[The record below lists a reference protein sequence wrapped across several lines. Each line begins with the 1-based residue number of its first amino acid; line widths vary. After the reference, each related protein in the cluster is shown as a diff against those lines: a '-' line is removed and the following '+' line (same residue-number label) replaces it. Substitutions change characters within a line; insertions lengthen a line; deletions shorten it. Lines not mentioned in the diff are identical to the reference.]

1 MFAHKCFSAQ
11 NALQTAKDARPFK
24 KVRATCDLKKAVIRF
39 RLETLVCQNCAYS
52 LYINMTLICVQELS
66 SNLEMYYHYEQFSQW
81 VMEEIF
87 NVVIQVIIHPNLISK
102 CPQKTHMWSQNKDKK
117 TLKKLFQIE
126 EGPNLTDSPMSFRP
140 DYQACPLDNQ
150 RSPLSQSG
158 KYQMWS
164 QVLAWDAA
172 ALPESGGDHIAP
184 WNTNARD
191 KPHVSI
197 FCSMQQ
203 NEVLLLN
210 WFYHFDQV
218 NTPNVLNA
226 KGNTEVALEG
236 FKELLKQKNLAYTNL
251 LQHLGQANA
260 VGAALEN
267 VCFSSN
273 STFLKSYSWAL
284 AHCYS
289 SQLYIGNGMLF
300 RMYPKV
306 L

>member
-1 MFAHKCFSAQ
+1 
-11 NALQTAKDARPFK
+11 
-24 KVRATCDLKKAVIRF
+24 
-39 RLETLVCQNCAYS
+39 
-52 LYINMTLICVQELS
+52 
-66 SNLEMYYHYEQFSQW
+66 
-81 VMEEIF
+81 
-87 NVVIQVIIHPNLISK
+87 
-102 CPQKTHMWSQNKDKK
+102 MWSQNKDKK

-150 RSPLSQSG
+150 RSPLSQS
-158 KYQMWS
+158 
-164 QVLAWDAA
+164 DAA

-191 KPHVSI
+191 KPH
-197 FCSMQQ
+197 
-203 NEVLLLN
+203 
-210 WFYHFDQV
+210 V

-267 VCFSSN
+267 HTVTPPN
-273 STFLKSYSWAL
+273 YTL
-284 AHCYS
+284 AMACYS
-289 SQLYIGNGMLF
+289 ECTQRQAYITAPHNN
-300 RMYPKV
+300 
-306 L
+306 